1 MPQRSVRKQNG
12 CHGYA
17 RRVIFDVSQ
26 ADFEAK
32 VIERSRELPVVVD
45 FWAEWCGPC
54 RALGPAIEAEVTKRE
69 GAIELAKVDVD
80 ANPMLAQAFGIR
92 GIPDVRA
99 FRDAKIVS
107 QFTGALP
114 PAKISAFLDSLLP
127 SEAEA
132 LTEAGDEQSLRA
144 ALEKDPRHAGAAV
157 ALARILL
164 QRGEKDEAKA
174 LLEEKA
180 ASDFAA
186 HGLLARIE
194 LEDREPAEN
203 GQGPSETKAAIT
215 AWTEGDVA
223 QALELFQ
230 RIITSEPDPE
240 RRDLVRRIMVA
251 IFTELGDDPLASEHR
266 RRLAAALN

>member
-1 MPQRSVRKQNG
+1 MISD
-12 CHGYA
+12 A
-17 RRVIFDVSQ
+17 TD

-54 RALGPAIEAEVTKRE
+54 RALGPAIEVEVTKRG

-80 ANPMLAQAFGIR
+80 ANPLLAKAFSIR

-99 FRDAKIVS
+99 FRDAKIVN

-114 PAKISAFLDSLLP
+114 PAQISVFCDSLLP
-127 SEAEA
+127 SEADSLA
-132 LTEAGDEQSLRA
+132 QVGDEESLRA
-144 ALEKDPRHAGAAV
+144 ALAADPRHSGAAIG
-157 ALARILL
+157 LARILL
-164 QRGEKDEAKA
+164 TRGETAEARV
-174 LLEEKA
+174 LLEEQA
-180 ASDFAA
+180 DADFAA
-186 HGLLARIE
+186 RGLLARIE
-194 LEDREPAEN
+194 LEEREPLN
-203 GQGPSETKAAIT
+203 GDKPSETKTAIA

-230 RIITSEPDPE
+230 QIIASEDDPE

-251 IFTELGDDPLASEHR
+251 IFTELGDDPLAAEHR
-266 RRLAAALN
+266 RRLAAVLN

>member
-1 MPQRSVRKQNG
+1 L
-12 CHGYA
+12 
-17 RRVIFDVSQ
+17 VISDVTD

-32 VIERSRELPVVVD
+32 VLERSRDLPVVVD

-80 ANPMLAQAFGIR
+80 ANPMLSQAFGIR

-99 FRDAKIVS
+99 FRDGKLVS

-114 PAKISAFLDSLLP
+114 PAQISAFLDSLLP
-127 SEAEA
+127 SEADVLA
-132 LTEAGDEQSLRA
+132 RAGDEESLRA
-144 ALEKDPRHAGAAV
+144 ALEADPHHSGAAV
-157 ALARILL
+157 GLARILL
-164 QRGEKDEAKA
+164 ARGETAEART
-174 LLEEKA
+174 LLENKA
-180 ASDFAA
+180 GADFAA
-186 HGLLARIE
+186 RGLLARIE
-194 LEDREPAEN
+194 LEERESAQAN
-203 GQGPSETKAAIT
+203 GEGPSETQIAVA

-230 RIITSEPDPE
+230 QIIASEPDAE

-251 IFTELGDDPLASEHR
+251 IFTELGDDPLVTEHR

>member
-1 MPQRSVRKQNG
+1 
-12 CHGYA
+12 
-17 RRVIFDVSQ
+17 VIANVTE
-26 ADFEAK
+26 ADFEVK
-32 VIERSRELPVVVD
+32 VLERSREVPVVVD

-54 RALGPAIEAEVTKRE
+54 RALGPAIEAEVKKRN
-69 GAIELAKVDVD
+69 GQVELAKVDVD
-80 ANPMLAQAFGIR
+80 ASPTLAQAFGIR

-107 QFTGALP
+107 QFTGAIP
-114 PAKISAFLDSLLP
+114 PAQISVFLDTLLP
-127 SEAEA
+127 SEADELA
-132 LTEAGDEQSLRA
+132 KAGDEESLRA
-144 ALEKDPRHAGAAV
+144 ALEADPHHSGAAL

-164 QRGEKDEAKA
+164 ARGETVEAKA

-180 ASDFAA
+180 GSDFAA
-186 HGLLARIE
+186 RGLLARIE
-194 LEDREPAEN
+194 LEDRETARKN
-203 GQGPSETKAAIT
+203 GEGPSETQTAIA

-230 RIITSEPDPE
+230 QIIAAEPDPE

-251 IFTELGDDPLASEHR
+251 IFTELGDDPLAAEHR

>member
-1 MPQRSVRKQNG
+1 MIS
-12 CHGYA
+12 
-17 RRVIFDVSQ
+17 DVTQ

-32 VIERSRELPVVVD
+32 VIERSRKLPVVVD

-54 RALGPAIEAEVTKRE
+54 RALGPAIEAEVKRRE

-80 ANPMLAQAFGIR
+80 ANPLLAQAFGIR

-99 FRDAKIVS
+99 FRDAKIAS

-114 PAKISAFLDSLLP
+114 PAQISAFLDSLLP
-127 SEAEA
+127 SEADTLAES
-132 LTEAGDEQSLRA
+132 GDEASLRA
-144 ALEKDPRHAGAAV
+144 ALEADPRHSGAAI

-164 QRGEKDEAKA
+164 QRGERDEAKA
-174 LLEEKA
+174 LLEET
-180 ASDFAA
+180 ASADFAA
-186 HGLLARIE
+186 GGLLARIE
-194 LEDREPAEN
+194 LEERDDAQPN
-203 GQGPSETKAAIT
+203 GDGPSETQTAIA
-215 AWTEGDVA
+215 AWTEGDVT

-230 RIITSEPDPE
+230 RIIASEPDPE

-251 IFTELGDDPLASEHR
+251 IFTELGDDPLAAEHR

>member
-1 MPQRSVRKQNG
+1 MIS
-12 CHGYA
+12 
-17 RRVIFDVSQ
+17 DVTQ

-32 VIERSRELPVVVD
+32 VIERSKELPVIVD

-54 RALGPAIEAEVTKRE
+54 RALGPAIEAEVKKRE
-69 GAIELAKVDVD
+69 GKVELAKVDVD
-80 ANPMLAQAFGIR
+80 SNPVLAQAFGIR

-99 FRDAKIVS
+99 FRDGKIAS
-107 QFTGALP
+107 QFTGAIP
-114 PAKISAFLDSLLP
+114 PAQISAFLDSLLP
-127 SEAEA
+127 SEADA
-132 LTEAGDEQSLRA
+132 LTQAGDEESLRA
-144 ALEKDPRHAGAAV
+144 ALEADPHHSGAAV

-164 QRGEKDEAKA
+164 QRGETEEARA

-180 ASDFAA
+180 GADFSA

-194 LEDREPAEN
+194 LEERELAGDPS
-203 GQGPSETKAAIT
+203 GGPSEAQTAIA

-230 RIITSEPDPE
+230 RIIVSEPDPE

-251 IFTELGDDPLASEHR
+251 IFTELGDDPLATEHR

>member
-1 MPQRSVRKQNG
+1 
-12 CHGYA
+12 
-17 RRVIFDVSQ
+17 VIANVTD

-32 VIERSRELPVVVD
+32 VVERSREVPVVVD

-54 RALGPAIEAEVTKRE
+54 RVLGPAIEAEVLKRD
-69 GAIELAKVDVD
+69 GQIELAKVDVD

-99 FRDAKIVS
+99 FRDAKIVG

-114 PAKISAFLDSLLP
+114 PAQISAFLDTLLP
-127 SEAEA
+127 SEADVLA
-132 LTEAGDEQSLRA
+132 KSGDEASLRA
-144 ALEKDPRHAGAAV
+144 ALEADPKHSVAAIG
-157 ALARILL
+157 LARILL
-164 QRGEKDEAKA
+164 ARGEIAEARA
-174 LLEEKA
+174 LLVDKA
-180 ASDFAA
+180 GSDFAA
-186 HGLLARIE
+186 RGLLARIE
-194 LEDREPAEN
+194 LEEHDSGLQN
-203 GQGPSETKAAIT
+203 DGGQSDAQTAIA

-230 RIITSEPDPE
+230 EIIASEPDPE

-251 IFTELGDDPLASEHR
+251 IFTELGDDPLAAEHR